1 MTELN
6 KRLYTYGSDNYGVLL
21 NCPDT
26 GFTASVDCGDA
37 KATEQALSDTG
48 WTLSE
53 IWLTH
58 HHGDHTAGAQAL
70 KQSTGAKVIGP
81 NRSQTPIAAV
91 DEVVGD
97 GDTFEFAGRG
107 VQVIHTP
114 GHTLDMVNFYLPAES
129 LLFSGDTLFTLGCGR
144 LFEGDAPMMWKSLLK
159 LSALPK
165 DTVIYGSHEYTLAN
179 AAFAV
184 TVDPDNETLKDQVT
198 NVKALRDAGEPTVP
212 TTLAMELQTNPFLR
226 ADDVSIRRH
235 LNMSDASD
243 ADVFAEIRARKDSF

>member
-6 KRLYTYGSDNYGVLL
+6 KLLYLYGGDNYGVLL
-21 NCPDT
+21 HCPDT
-26 GFTASVDCGDA
+26 GLTASVDCGDA
-37 KATEQALSDTG
+37 AATQNALKGTG

-58 HHGDHTAGAQAL
+58 HHGDHTAGTEKL
-70 KQSTGAKVIGP
+70 KQATGAKVIGP
-81 NRSQTPIAAV
+81 NRSQTPIKGV
-91 DEVVGD
+91 DKVVSD
-97 GDTFEFAGRG
+97 GDSFEFAGRG

-114 GHTLDMVNFYLPAES
+114 GHTLDMLNYYLPAES

-144 LFEGDAPMMWKSLLK
+144 LFEGDASMMWKSLLK

-198 NVKALRDAGEPTVP
+198 HVKALRDASKPTVP

-226 ADDVSIRRH
+226 ADDMSIRAH
-235 LNMSDASD
+235 LNMTNASD
-243 ADVFAEIRARKDSF
+243 ADVFAEIRARKDAF